1 MKLKIEKIKENNLKE
16 ALLIYNYYIE
26 NSLANFEE
34 NKVSLRKFQSDYKKI
49 VNKNLPYLV
58 AKSNNKII
66 GLAYLNNYRSKSG
79 YKFAF
84 ENSIYVHPNFMNK
97 GIGNKLLQKLIFFAK
112 KNTKIKNI
120 IAVIGSVD
128 NEGSIVIHK
137 KNGFKKIGIL
147 KKIGY
152 KKKKW
157 LDSIFMQLIL

>member
-152 KKKKW
+152 KKKKY
-157 LDSIFMQLIL
+157 D